1 LQALIVLKIKE
12 GNEEGIWS
20 SLSQIAGI
28 DEVLFLENEA
38 AIVRASFSDVA
49 TLTDAVKSIRNL
61 EFVQSS
67 ETRVVLR
74 RVEGQA
80 VPS

>member
-1 LQALIVLKIKE
+1 MQALIVLKIKE
-12 GNEEGIWS
+12 GNEEEIWS
-20 SLSQIAGI
+20 SLSQIAGV
-28 DEVLFLENEA
+28 DEILFLENET
-38 AIVRASFSDVA
+38 AIVRASFADIA

-61 EFVQSS
+61 RLVQSS

>member
-1 LQALIVLKIKE
+1 MQALIILKIKE
-12 GNEEGIWS
+12 GNEEEIWS
-20 SLSQIAGI
+20 SLSRIAGV
-28 DEVLFLENEA
+28 DEVLFLENGT
-38 AIVRASFSDVA
+38 AIVRSSFADIA
-49 TLTDAVKSIRNL
+49 TLTGAVKSIRSL
-61 EFVQSS
+61 RFVQSS